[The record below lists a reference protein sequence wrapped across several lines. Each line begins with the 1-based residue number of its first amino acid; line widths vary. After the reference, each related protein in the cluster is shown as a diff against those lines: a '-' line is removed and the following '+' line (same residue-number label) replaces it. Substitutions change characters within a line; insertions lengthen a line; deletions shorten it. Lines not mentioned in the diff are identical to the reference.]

1 MSHGRSPSAARALR
15 WLTLAA
21 SIAAA
26 AAPVHEV
33 AAQPKPAKAAPK
45 LTKPPKLVKFVEAPY
60 PEAERAAGKAATVV
74 LQVAISATGTVDDA
88 VVTESAGAAFDAAA
102 LAAVKQFVFEPAE
115 IDNKPGPVKIL
126 YRYTFTL
133 KPEAPTTA
141 VFDGLVRTRKSK
153 KPLAGVTVELDSGQ
167 KATTDAEGRFHVESV
182 SPGAHVVS
190 LAGEKL
196 TALRTEETF
205 EAGKKLDAT
214 YEIEEQEEAPAPG
227 KEADDLEIVV
237 TAPPLRKQVVS
248 TEVTA
253 DQARRVPGTQGDV
266 LKVVE
271 NLPGVARSTVG
282 SGALVVW
289 GAAPENT
296 RVYIDGVRV
305 PRLYHDGGLRSVVHS
320 DIVRSVDLAP
330 GGWGAGYGRA
340 LGGLVTVEMRPLDEP
355 GFHGSVA
362 ADAFDG
368 SGSVR
373 ATIGDRFAV
382 AVAVRKSWLDALLPL
397 FTKRDISSLFP
408 VPRYG
413 DGAARVSY
421 KITPRATIEVGGLFS
436 TDATDR
442 ATASADPAQRKSE
455 SKRLTWGRV
464 YARYRHET
472 ESGAVTITPSFGTD
486 ASSLTSRFGGTPAE
500 LENNSWIF
508 GLRASW
514 RGRVCPGLVLTAGLD
529 AEAVG
534 ASIRRA
540 GSVTEP
546 PREGDIRVFGQAPV
560 DQINTD
566 SYRVVTLSAAPFVEG
581 DIALA
586 DDRLH
591 IIPGLRVDPYAIS
604 GSRRTPVFG
613 DTPSVGFLAGEP
625 LIEPRLAVTF
635 DASPRVRLKVAYGR
649 YHEAPRAEDLSAVFG
664 NPLLGPARADHFLAG
679 ARFRITETISVEA
692 TGFYTMSADLAA
704 RSALP
709 APLLAQAL
717 ESTGAGRSY
726 GMQILVRKELT
737 DRLFGWLSYSAIRS
751 ERRDYDGARWRLFD
765 YDQTHVLTALASY
778 QIGLGFEVGAR
789 VRVATGFPRTPVTG
803 AYYDART
810 DTYQPIFGAQGSSRI
825 PPFVQLD
832 LRASKRFTLGRT
844 ELEAYL
850 DVQNVTNRS
859 NPEEI
864 VYTRDYTKQG
874 TISGLPILPS
884 LGLRFAW

>member
-1 MSHGRSPSAARALR
+1 M
-15 WLTLAA
+15 LAA
-21 SIAAA
+21 SVAAA
-26 AAPVHEV
+26 TAPAREAH
-33 AAQPKPAKAAPK
+33 AQPRPAKAAPK
-45 LTKPPKLVKFVEAPY
+45 LTKAPKLVKFLEAPY

-88 VVTESAGAAFDAAA
+88 VVMESAGPAFDAAA

-115 IDNKPGPVKIL
+115 IDDKPGPVKIL
-126 YRYTFTL
+126 YKYTFTL

-141 VFDGLVRTRKSK
+141 VFDGVVRTRKSK
-153 KPLAGVTVELDSGQ
+153 KPIAGATVELDSGQ
-167 KATTDAEGRFHVESV
+167 KATTDAAGRFHVDGV
-182 SPGAHVVS
+182 PPGTHAVS

-214 YEIEEQEEAPAPG
+214 YEIEEQEETPAG
-227 KEADDLEIVV
+227 TKDADDLEIVV

-296 RVYIDGVRV
+296 RVYIEGVRV

-320 DIVRSVDLAP
+320 DLVRAVDLAP

-340 LGGLVTVEMRPLDEP
+340 LGGLVTVDLRPLDEP
-355 GFHGSVA
+355 GFHGSIA

-373 ATIGDRFAV
+373 AALGDKVNV

-413 DGAARVSY
+413 DGAARLSY
-421 KITPRATIEVGGLFS
+421 KISPRATVEVGGLVS
-436 TDATDR
+436 ADATDR

-455 SKRLTWGRV
+455 SRRLTWGRV

-472 ESGAVTITPSFGTD
+472 ESGVVTITPSFGAD
-486 ASSLTSRFGGTPAE
+486 AQSLTSRFGGTPAE
-500 LENNSWIF
+500 LSSDSWIF
-508 GLRASW
+508 GLRTTW
-514 RGRVCPGLVLTAGLD
+514 RGRVAPWLVVTAGLD
-529 AEAVG
+529 AEAVS
-534 ASIRRA
+534 AKLART

-546 PREGDIRVFGQAPV
+546 PREGDVRVFGQAPV
-560 DQINTD
+560 DQINAD
-566 SYRVVTLSAAPFVEG
+566 AWHVVTLSAAPFVEG

-586 DDRLH
+586 GDRLH
-591 IIPGLRVDPYAIS
+591 IIPGLRIDPYAVS
-604 GSRRTPVFG
+604 GSRRTPVEG
-613 DTPSVGFLAGEP
+613 ATPSVGFLTGEP

-635 DASPRVRLKVAYGR
+635 DASTRVRLKAAYGR

-664 NPLLGPARADHFLAG
+664 NPLLGPSRADHFLAG
-679 ARFRITETISVEA
+679 ARFRVTETISVEA
-692 TGFYTMSADLAA
+692 TGFYTVSADLAA
-704 RSALP
+704 RSTLP
-709 APLLAQAL
+709 APLLAEAL
-717 ESTGAGRSY
+717 EPTGAGRSY
-726 GMQILVRKELT
+726 GVQLLVRKELT
-737 DRLFGWLSYSAIRS
+737 EKLFGWLSYTASRS
-751 ERRDYDGARWRLFD
+751 ERRDYDGGRWRLFD

-789 VRVATGFPRTPVTG
+789 FRVATGFPRTPVTS

-810 DTYQPIFGAQGSSRI
+810 DTYQPIFGTQGSARI
-825 PPFVQLD
+825 PPFIQLD
-832 LRASKRFTLGRT
+832 LRASKRFTIGRT

-850 DVQNVTNRS
+850 DVQNVTNRQ
-859 NPEEI
+859 NAEEI

-874 TISGLPILPS
+874 NINGLPILPS
-884 LGLRFAW
+884 LGVRFAW